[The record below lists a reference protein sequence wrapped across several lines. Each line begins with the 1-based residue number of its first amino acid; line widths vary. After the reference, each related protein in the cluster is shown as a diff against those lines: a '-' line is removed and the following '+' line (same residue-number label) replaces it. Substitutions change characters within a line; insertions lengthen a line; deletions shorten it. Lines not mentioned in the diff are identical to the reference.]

1 MATTQIVEDVK
12 SFIENSLSIERNV
25 YYKGEKAV
33 EKEMVKQMREHFG
46 FSHVASQH
54 SVGGFLNLKCDIDV
68 NNGQCGIEL
77 KVAKEL
83 ENAST
88 LQRVLGQ
95 VFYYAQR
102 RYKETGLILLIVG
115 TAAELNPKLDEL
127 KDYVET
133 IPGVHFMYYQA
144 EKKQGI
150 DANSKKDQAAHVVPV
165 PKTPSSAYIFH
176 CTQGGCNASGMLV
189 EEGFMV
195 FAGSA
200 MRAGVRSSAK
210 PIFIEQRKQF
220 IAQQCNIVDGIPVTK
235 ADYVFSSPSAAAAMM
250 VGGSADGWTVW
261 LNDDGKTLSK
271 IYRKK

>member
-1 MATTQIVEDVK
+1 MDEKQIVEEVK
-12 SFIENSLSIERNV
+12 SFIENTLSIKRNV

-68 NNGQCGIEL
+68 YNGQCGIEL

-102 RYKETGLILLIVG
+102 RYKDTGLILLIVG

-133 IPGVHFMYYQA
+133 IPGVHFMYKQTA
-144 EKKQGI
+144 KKQGK
-150 DANSKKDQAAHVVPV
+150 DEAPKQEPAANTASA
-165 PKTPSSAYIFH
+165 PKTPSQPSVFR

-189 EEGFMV
+189 ENGFLV

-200 MRAGVRSSAK
+200 MRPGVRSSATSL
-210 PIFIEQRKQF
+210 FIEQRKQF

-235 ADYVFSSPSAAAAMM
+235 ADYVFTSPSIAAGMF
-250 VGGSADGWTVW
+250 VGGSANGWTIW
-261 LNDDGKTLSK
+261 KNDDGKTLSK

>member
-1 MATTQIVEDVK
+1 MATTIVEDVK
-12 SFIENSLSIERNV
+12 SFIENTLSIKRNV

-68 NNGQCGIEL
+68 YNGQCGIEL

-102 RYKETGLILLIVG
+102 RYKDTGLILLIVG

-133 IPGVHFMYYQA
+133 IPGVHFMYKQTA
-144 EKKQGI
+144 KKQG
-150 DANSKKDQAAHVVPV
+150 KDDESQQPTAHIASA
-165 PKTPSSAYIFH
+165 PKAQNQPFVFH
-176 CTQGGCNASGMLV
+176 CNQGGSNASGMLV
-189 EEGFMV
+189 ENGFLV

-200 MRAGVRSSAK
+200 MRPGVRSSATSL
-210 PIFIEQRKQF
+210 FIEQRKQF

-235 ADYVFSSPSAAAAMM
+235 ADYVFTSPSIAAGMF
-250 VGGSADGWTVW
+250 VGGSANGWTIW
-261 LNDDGKTLSK
+261 KNDDGKTLSK